1 MLAKVHSA
9 QIVGLETCPVD
20 VEVDVGRGLHSF
32 SIVGL
37 PDKAVEEA
45 KDRINA
51 AIKNS
56 GFVPPQKG
64 NKKITVS
71 LAPADVKKE
80 GPIFDLAI
88 ALANL
93 AATNEISFNSRGR
106 LFLGELSLSG
116 ELRGVRGVLSI
127 VEHAARSGFEEVFL
141 PETNAREAALVR
153 GIKIFPAKNLRMIV
167 AHLSDRKIEG
177 LPGTMLVEQPPTEI
191 SVPPEVLE
199 SINFSDIRG
208 QESAKRA
215 IEIAAAGAHHI
226 AMSGPPGTGKT
237 MLAKSLP
244 GILPPLSF
252 SETIEVTS
260 IHSAAGISE
269 GGIITLPP
277 FRSPHHTASYVSIV
291 GGGSWPKPGEVTLAH
306 RGILFLDEFPEFDRR
321 VIESLRQPLEEYA
334 ITIARAW
341 GSHRFPARV
350 ILVAAMNLC
359 PCGATG
365 LEKKECVCS
374 PGALMRYQRKI
385 SGPISDRIDLWV
397 SVPEVKY
404 DKLSDETSLES
415 SKKVRERV
423 VRARDIQRARF
434 RTKNLGKS
442 HGKHTSL
449 SRTNADMGVREL
461 KIHATL
467 GDDLRLLLNTSAE
480 RLGFSARVYHK
491 IIKVARTIAD
501 LDGKT
506 HIGKNHLLEALQYR
520 PRQGL
525 W

>member
-9 QIVGLETCPVD
+9 QIIGLETCLVD

-45 KDRINA
+45 KERINA

-56 GFVPPQKG
+56 GFIPPQKG

-93 AATNEISFNSRGR
+93 AATNEILFNPRGR

-141 PETNAREAALVR
+141 PEANAREAALIR
-153 GIKIFPAKNLRMIV
+153 GIKIFPAQNLRMIV
-167 AHLSDRKIEG
+167 AHLSDRNIEG
-177 LPGTMLVEQPPTEI
+177 LPKVMLAEQSPTEI
-191 SVPPEVLE
+191 SVQPEAVG
-199 SINFSDIRG
+199 SVDFFDIRG

-215 IEIAAAGAHHI
+215 VEIAAAGAHHI

-252 SETIEVTS
+252 PETIEVTG
-260 IHSAAGISE
+260 IHSATGVSE
-269 GGIITLPP
+269 GGIVTAPP

-306 RGILFLDEFPEFDRR
+306 RGVLFLKAD
-321 VIESLRQPLEEYA
+321 
-334 ITIARAW
+334 
-341 GSHRFPARV
+341 
-350 ILVAAMNLC
+350 
-359 PCGATG
+359 
-365 LEKKECVCS
+365 
-374 PGALMRYQRKI
+374 
-385 SGPISDRIDLWV
+385 
-397 SVPEVKY
+397 SV
-404 DKLSDETSLES
+404 LES
-415 SKKVRERV
+415 RLNRK
-423 VRARDIQRARF
+423 
-434 RTKNLGKS
+434 T
-442 HGKHTSL
+442 
-449 SRTNADMGVREL
+449 
-461 KIHATL
+461 ATL
-467 GDDLRLLLNTSAE
+467 
-480 RLGFSARVYHK
+480 
-491 IIKVARTIAD
+491 IAV
-501 LDGKT
+501 
-506 HIGKNHLLEALQYR
+506 
-520 PRQGL
+520 P
-525 W
+525 